1 MVNLKQRHSKNNPGT
16 TLPKPK
22 HIWEFGKSATNAFA
36 KGQVLDEKCK
46 EGRGFPYPRV
56 YFRAIN
62 INLFFQFSDI

>member
-1 MVNLKQRHSKNNPGT
+1 MVVNLQQRHSKNNPGT

-46 EGRGFPYPRV
+46 EGRGFPLSSCLFQSNKYQP
-56 YFRAIN
+56 YFSI
-62 INLFFQFSDI
+62 Q